1 MSEAYEA
8 RIASNLN
15 EDDIM
20 NDDLDTFNNEPSN
33 NIHNKSIFGGL
44 GIDENDDDDTNY
56 LNLYNM
62 TPRERLIHTVKR
74 TMYRAVDH
82 FNSLPTWQKVLV
94 VLFGLCVCVLGLLML
109 IFHKKVLA
117 KLLEMSEDLHDRKS
131 TNFILIVLLFFVGFP
146 PMIGYSFLSTATGL
160 IYGVSFHGFIVLAI
174 GSVTGSVASFYVFK
188 NLLHSRA
195 EQLVHMNKRFEA
207 LASILQEDNSY
218 WMLALLRL
226 CPFPYS
232 LTNGAIAGIY
242 GISVKNFTIANIIT
256 TPKLLIYLFIGSRVK
271 SLAESESAGSK
282 IFDIVSILVTLLIF
296 TLTAWL
302 LYFKTKQRYQELKS
316 QGVAQQQPSAIPEPD
331 FEI

>member
-1 MSEAYEA
+1 MGETYESRA
-8 RIASNLN
+8 APYTH
-15 EDDIM
+15 EDDFI
-20 NDDLDTFNNEPSN
+20 NDDLDTFANEPTDSAP
-33 NIHNKSIFGGL
+33 NKSVFGGL

-62 TPRERLIHTVKR
+62 TPRERLIHTAKR
-74 TMYRAVDH
+74 TVYHLVDH
-82 FNSLPTWQKVLV
+82 FNSLPVWQRVLT

-117 KLLEMSEDLHDRKS
+117 KLLEMSQDLRANKS
-131 TNFILIVLLFFVGFP
+131 TNFILIALIFFVGFP

-174 GSVTGSVASFYVFK
+174 GSIAGSVASFYVFK
-188 NLLHSRA
+188 NLLHTRA

-218 WMLALLRL
+218 WMLGLLRL

-256 TPKLLIYLFIGSRVK
+256 TPKLLIYLFIGSRVR
-271 SLAESESAGSK
+271 SLAENSSTGSK

-296 TLTAWL
+296 TITAWL
-302 LYFKTKQRYQELKS
+302 LYFKTKQRYQELKT
-316 QGVAQQQPSAIPEPD
+316 QGVAQQPTAIPEPD